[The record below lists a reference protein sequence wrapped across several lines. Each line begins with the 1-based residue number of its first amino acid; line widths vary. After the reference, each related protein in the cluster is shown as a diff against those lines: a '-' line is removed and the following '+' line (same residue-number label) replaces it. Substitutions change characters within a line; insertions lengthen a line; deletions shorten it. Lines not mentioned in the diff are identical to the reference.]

1 MLCTVFIIIFSSS
14 FTQVKGKIN
23 DSSKDL
29 YSTSTQLNDEDI
41 HKQLDRSQNHILKD
55 FINKMV
61 LVDGGSFM
69 MDCSNEKSNN

>member
-14 FTQVKGKIN
+14 FKQVKGKIN

-41 HKQLDRSQNHILKD
+41 QK
-55 FINKMV
+55 
-61 LVDGGSFM
+61 
-69 MDCSNEKSNN
+69 